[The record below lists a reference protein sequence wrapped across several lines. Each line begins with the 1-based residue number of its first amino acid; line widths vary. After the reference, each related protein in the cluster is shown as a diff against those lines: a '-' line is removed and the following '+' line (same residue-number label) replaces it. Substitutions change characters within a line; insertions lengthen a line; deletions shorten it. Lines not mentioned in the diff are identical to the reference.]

1 MAHGLHGQVFG
12 GVALRADGRD
22 VAVRGHRR
30 RLLVGLLLAE
40 APRVVAVEQIAH
52 ALWGDD
58 PDTGD
63 RVNAVHAHVVRLRR
77 LLDPDPERARE
88 WLRSESGGYALR
100 PDDVDLW
107 EYERSIARARDL
119 SDGEADQA
127 MGLIEQALALWSRPW
142 GELADHPSLV
152 EYVRRAELRHR
163 SVEERWAALALDT
176 GRGAELAD
184 HVVALATADPT
195 REQRWSMAM
204 RALTIAGRQAEA
216 LALYDEA
223 RRMLAEELGIDPGPE
238 LRATHQAV
246 LRQDAALQ
254 RHVRQR
260 GPTHA
265 TGGDPFVGRLEELD
279 SLDLLTLRSRVV
291 TVAGLGGLGKS
302 RLVREWANTRSRA
315 QRTRWIDLRGVESD
329 AVVIRMATE
338 LSLVLSEDTPAHA
351 LDMVRSSLRH
361 TRTLLIID
369 NADSV
374 AMSVAET
381 IAALVTD
388 IPHLSVVVT
397 SRQPLG
403 LTEERVLTL
412 TPLPSSPEG
421 SLLSGTAE
429 ELAYERLGPTA
440 TNARARAVAAATGGM
455 PVAIE
460 MVAARVRHDP
470 EHVVAG
476 PGAAGDVVARAADE
490 AVLYLSEEATELFR
504 HALCLPGGMSQRL
517 ATGLQSASS
526 SDQQDDRVLQARS
539 TRALR
544 ELVSSSLLVTSSSE
558 RGVRYRVLQ
567 PVVDARRAWTSTDDE
582 ASAIR
587 ATAAWLRSCVR
598 DNYFEPVSPGP
609 LRDAIDEW
617 INLEEVMRWL
627 GRHDPDAQLDLA
639 VALTDVWDV
648 TGRGATGH
656 SWVRHALGRL
666 PDLDPV
672 RRARGMVAFHTS
684 RGLAYIAAHGDVVRE
699 AVALLDRER
708 AYDTDTWVVAHAQL
722 CVVDGWQGDL
732 SSMQR
737 DIDVVRT
744 AATRVGSPWIGAL
757 VDQLE
762 GLSRMPMGEPAAGV
776 DQCLRA
782 AETLEQLGDLDNA
795 ANATYFACALGR
807 FGQLGDTR
815 LKEILDLGTERAA
828 RTGMPKVSAL
838 VAGEVSEVPHRPPSG
853 ARARR
858 RARGSPGSHRG
869 GRQPAPRLDLPA
881 RPRPRA
887 AVGGPGA

>member
-1 MAHGLHGQVFG
+1 MPRGTPNPRGVIGHMAHGLHGQVFG

-119 SDGEADQA
+119 SDDEADQA

-184 HVVALATADPT
+184 QVVALATADPT

-279 SLDLLTLRSRVV
+279 SLDLLTVRSRVV

-381 IAALVTD
+381 IAVLVAD

-476 PGAAGDVVARAADE
+476 PGAAGDAVRPGSRRGGAVPLRRGHRAVPARAVPARRHVAAAGHRPAAHVGGGPAGRPGPSGALHPRPAGAGLQLAAGDLQLGARC
-490 AVLYLSEEATELFR
+490 AVPSAPAGR
-504 HALCLPGGMSQRL
+504 GR
-517 ATGLQSASS
+517 ATGL
-526 SDQQDDRVLQARS
+526 D
-539 TRALR
+539 LR
-544 ELVSSSLLVTSSSE
+544 
-558 RGVRYRVLQ
+558 
-567 PVVDARRAWTSTDDE
+567 RR
-582 ASAIR
+582 
-587 ATAAWLRSCVR
+587 
-598 DNYFEPVSPGP
+598 
-609 LRDAIDEW
+609 
-617 INLEEVMRWL
+617 
-627 GRHDPDAQLDLA
+627 
-639 VALTDVWDV
+639 
-648 TGRGATGH
+648 
-656 SWVRHALGRL
+656 
-666 PDLDPV
+666 
-672 RRARGMVAFHTS
+672 
-684 RGLAYIAAHGDVVRE
+684 RGL
-699 AVALLDRER
+699 
-708 AYDTDTWVVAHAQL
+708 
-722 CVVDGWQGDL
+722 
-732 SSMQR
+732 
-737 DIDVVRT
+737 
-744 AATRVGSPWIGAL
+744 
-757 VDQLE
+757 
-762 GLSRMPMGEPAAGV
+762 
-776 DQCLRA
+776 
-782 AETLEQLGDLDNA
+782 
-795 ANATYFACALGR
+795 
-807 FGQLGDTR
+807 
-815 LKEILDLGTERAA
+815 
-828 RTGMPKVSAL
+828 
-838 VAGEVSEVPHRPPSG
+838 
-853 ARARR
+853 
-858 RARGSPGSHRG
+858 
-869 GRQPAPRLDLPA
+869 
-881 RPRPRA
+881 
-887 AVGGPGA
+887 GGPSHCRVAAFMCP